1 MLTALVATAG
11 IGDMVVHNRRR
22 RKEWLAQKRAEEAVE
37 LEGARAAME
46 RGEGTEDQVLLVNR
60 TRARDEAE
68 EARQRRP
75 GIVRRSTGW
84 LFGGL
89 SKEEQKGGRL
99 GSGDL
104 EGMREE
110 VFEVREDGGVLR
122 AVEERVEERRRTGE
136 EVLRPVG
143 GPLDREAERTVNA
156 AAETGRSWMGWM
168 TGR

>member
-1 MLTALVATAG
+1 
-11 IGDMVVHNRRR
+11 MVVHNRRR

-37 LEGARAAME
+37 LEGARVAIA

-60 TRARDEAE
+60 TRAREEAE
-68 EARQRRP
+68 RERRSRP
-75 GIVRRSTGW
+75 GWIKRGTGW

-104 EGMREE
+104 ERRREE
-110 VFEVREDGGVLR
+110 VFEGREDGGVLR

-136 EVLRPVG
+136 VLRPMG